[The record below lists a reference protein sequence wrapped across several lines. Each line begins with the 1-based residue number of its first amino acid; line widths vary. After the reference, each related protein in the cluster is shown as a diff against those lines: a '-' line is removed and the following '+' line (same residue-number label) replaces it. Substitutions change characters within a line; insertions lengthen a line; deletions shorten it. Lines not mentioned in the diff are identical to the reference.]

1 MKKPSF
7 IAFSLL
13 ALCLFFSFGGCSVVG
28 IRTTAEPSHEVLL
41 SEGRMELRQYDGQLV
56 AETFVENIVHSTPD
70 DQQQKHYRRSG
81 SQGFRRLAGYIFG
94 GNTSKEE
101 IAMTAPVLQEERSE
115 EIAMTAPV
123 LQEERA
129 DGWWMA
135 FVLPDGYT
143 LESAPTPDDSRVS
156 LREVPPARIA
166 TLRYSG
172 WNSPEKMVKHEG
184 ALRKWLEAEGL
195 EAVGAPRMASYDPPW
210 TLPFMR
216 RNEVQISVK

>member
-13 ALCLFFSFGGCSVVG
+13 ALCLFFALGGCSVVG

-41 SEGRMELRQYDGQLV
+41 SQGNMELRQYEGQLV
-56 AETFVENIVHSTPD
+56 AETFVENIVHSAPGE
-70 DQQQKHYRRSG
+70 QQEKHYRRSG

-135 FVLPDGYT
+135 FVLPEGYT

-156 LREVPPARIA
+156 LREVAPARIA

-172 WNSPEKMVKHEG
+172 WNSPEKMAEHEG
-184 ALRKWLEAEGL
+184 ALREWLKAEGL

-216 RNEVQISVK
+216 RNEVQIPVK